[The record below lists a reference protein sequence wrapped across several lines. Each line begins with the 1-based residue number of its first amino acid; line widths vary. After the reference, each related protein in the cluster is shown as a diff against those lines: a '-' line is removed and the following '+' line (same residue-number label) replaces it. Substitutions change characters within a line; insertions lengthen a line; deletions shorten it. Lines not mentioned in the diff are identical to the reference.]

1 MGITEYSWWGGDNPP
16 PPNLRTKKQLSELG
30 LSPKNPVG
38 VIITSKYKLQLYDPE
53 NPDSARP
60 KRKVSPKQLEGL
72 KKGQRKA
79 QYQKWYCDGGFM
91 ELDRV
96 EAIKW
101 AESIIAEGNFCILDT
116 ETTSLEG
123 EVVEIAIID
132 SQGNPEIDTLIKPR
146 EEISPE
152 AQAVHGITAEMVA
165 TAPRLDDIWEEV
177 SRVISSHN
185 NLIIYNSS
193 FDLRRIKQSLKVKT
207 GLRKLE
213 AHCLMTWY
221 AQFYGEWSAQYYDYK
236 FQPLNGGHRALGDC
250 LAALDILHEMAQ
262 ADKEFWCPVP
272 EYLPK
277 MEDENGEI

>member
-1 MGITEYSWWGGDNPP
+1 MK
-16 PPNLRTKKQLSELG
+16 TKKQLSELG

-38 VIITSKYKLQLYDPE
+38 FISTSKYNLHLYDPD
-53 NPDSARP
+53 NPESARP
-60 KRKVSPKQLEGL
+60 KRQVFQKRLEVL

-79 QYQKWYCDGGFM
+79 QYQKWYRDGGFM
-91 ELDRV
+91 EFDRLD
-96 EAIKW
+96 AIKW

-132 SQGNPEIDTLIKPR
+132 SKGNPEIDTLIKPR
-146 EEISPE
+146 EAISPE
-152 AQAVHGITAEMVA
+152 AQAVHGITHEMVA

-185 NLIIYNSS
+185 NLIVYNSS

-213 AHCLMTWY
+213 AHCLITWY
-221 AQFYGEWSAQYYDYK
+221 AQFCGEWSVKYDDYK
-236 FQPLNGGHRALGDC
+236 LQPLNGGHRALGDC
-250 LAALDILHEMAQ
+250 LAALDILKEMAE
-262 ADKEFWCPVP
+262 ADKDFWCPVP

-277 MEDENGEI
+277 LEDENGEI